1 MTATVRDIAERRMA
15 VLYDGSNSSEI
26 DALITQFDIVSESA
40 GVLTFTS
47 AGSPFVANAGEHIIF
62 FQGMVFAVFDNSSYA
77 NFYTEMA
84 TWGNFSTLSSTV
96 AGNSSAITTNTAN
109 IATNTA
115 AIASLNSALSS
126 LSSVAVRAV
135 GATVC
140 PTLLL
145 GVAQN
150 VQVTLNPTMP
160 SATYTPRARVWGG
173 VSLTSVTINS
183 VTATSSSIITVN
195 LQTSLVSLAGVNLLV
210 TATS

>member
-1 MTATVRDIAERRMA
+1 MA
-15 VLYDGSNSSEI
+15 VLYDGSNSADI

-62 FQGMVFAVFDNSSYA
+62 YQGMAFAVFDNASYA
-77 NFYTEMA
+77 NFYTELA
-84 TWGNFSTLSSTV
+84 TWADFTPLQSSV
-96 AGNSSAITTNTAN
+96 ATNTTN

-115 AIASLNSALSS
+115 AIASLDSALNT
-126 LSSVAVRAV
+126 LSSAAVRAV

-145 GVAQN
+145 GVPQD

-160 SATYTPRARVWGG
+160 SATYTPQARVWGG

-195 LQTSLVSLAGVNLLV
+195 LQTSLASLAGVNLLV
-210 TATS
+210 TATT